1 MSQRPLI
8 MTRWSL
14 VALRVAFDT
23 TPLLLNR
30 AGEARYARRLLAALR
45 ARDDVAVRAVSPGSR
60 APRSLAQR
68 VLLQS
73 AVQAV
78 YYPIAQPQQL
88 RRLAPDLV
96 HLPRHLVPPQ
106 PRGRA
111 PHVVTIHDVLPL
123 RAPQLFPAVVRANFR
138 LLTPR
143 LARGAARIVT
153 GSHYTRGEIAEL
165 LDVPLE
171 GIAVTPYG
179 VDERFRPAPLEPDH
193 LRARFGIDRPYV
205 ACVGTLEPRK
215 NLATAVRAFAALDD
229 DGVCLVVVGARG
241 WDGGE
246 VAAQARQTRG
256 RVVLTGHVSDEELVG
271 VLSGA
276 RCFLYPSL
284 FEGFGLPPLEAMACG
299 TPVVTSDRASL
310 PEVVGDAALRVD
322 PQDEEALA
330 AALRRVLHEPGLAER
345 LTEAGLRRAR
355 AYTWARC
362 AEQTVSVYREAAD

>member
-1 MSQRPLI
+1 M
-8 MTRWSL
+8 
-14 VALRVAFDT
+14 ALRVAFDT

-45 ARDDVAVRAVSPGSR
+45 ARDDVAVHALSPGR
-60 APRSLAQR
+60 RVPRSLGQR
-68 VLLQS
+68 VLLQGT
-73 AVQAV
+73 VQAV
-78 YYPIAQPQQL
+78 YYPIAQP
-88 RRLAPDLV
+88 RRIRTLAPDLV

-106 PRGRA
+106 SASRA
-111 PHVVTIHDVLPL
+111 PQVVTIHDVLPL
-123 RAPQLFPAVVRANFR
+123 RAPALFPAVVRANFR

-143 LARGAARIVT
+143 LARRAARVVT

-171 GIAVTPYG
+171 RIVVTPYG
-179 VDERFRPAPLEPDH
+179 VDAGFRPAPLEPAL

-215 NLATAVRAFAALDD
+215 NLAAAVRAFARLAD
-229 DGVCLVVVGARG
+229 DGGALVLVGGRG

-246 VAAQARQTRG
+246 VATLARRARG

-271 VLSGA
+271 LLSGA
-276 RCFLYPSL
+276 RCFVYPSL

-299 TPVVTSDRASL
+299 TPVVTSARASL
-310 PEVVGDAALRVD
+310 PEVVGDAALVVE
-322 PQDEEALA
+322 PEDEEALA
-330 AALRRVLHEPGLAER
+330 AALRRVLHEPGLAAR

-355 AYTWARC
+355 AYTWSRC
-362 AEQTVSVYREAAD
+362 AEQTVSVYREVAG

>member
-1 MSQRPLI
+1 M
-8 MTRWSL
+8 
-14 VALRVAFDT
+14 RVAFDT
-23 TPLLLNR
+23 TPLQLNR

-45 ARDDVAVRAVSPGSR
+45 ARDDVALGAVGPGR
-60 APRSLAQR
+60 RVPRSLAQR
-68 VLLQS
+68 VLLQGV
-73 AVQAV
+73 VQAA
-78 YYPIAQPQQL
+78 YYPIVQPWQV
-88 RRLAPDLV
+88 RRFAPDLV

-106 PRGRA
+106 PARRA

-123 RAPQLFPAVVRANFR
+123 RAPELFPTVVRANFR
-138 LLTPR
+138 LLAPR
-143 LARGAARIVT
+143 LARRAARIVT
-153 GSHYTRGEIAEL
+153 GSNYTRGEIAEL

-171 GIAVTPYG
+171 HIVVTPYG
-179 VDERFRPAPLEPDH
+179 VDAQFRPAPLEPAH
-193 LRARFGIDRPYV
+193 LRARFGIDGPYV

-215 NLATAVRAFAALDD
+215 NLAGAMRAFARLDD
-229 DGVCLVVVGARG
+229 DRVGLVVVGGRG

-246 VAAQARQTRG
+246 VTAQARRARG

-271 VLSGA
+271 LLSGA

-310 PEVVGDAALRVD
+310 PEVVGDAALVVE
-322 PQDEEALA
+322 PEDEEALS
-330 AALRRVLHEPGLAER
+330 AALHRVLHEPGLGER

-362 AEQTVSVYREAAD
+362 AEQTVSVYRAATG